1 MTTKGNEAAPERRIP
16 ADLVAWIAVGAVV
29 ALCFALREQPGY
41 RWLVKYPSEWQLP
54 LADVINALMLWF
66 MELPGVRFLFRG
78 TSAVLSYPMNWIQ
91 ELLHWLPWP
100 ATIAAFTVLAFVAR
114 GAGLAL
120 FTALALLYMVV
131 IGYWSESMNTLAL
144 VFMSIPLAVAVG
156 LGIGIVAFQSRR
168 VNLVVQPTLDL
179 MQTVPTFA
187 YLIPILLLFGFGPVV
202 GLIASAIYACPPMVR
217 NVVLGLSRVP
227 REVVESAIMS
237 GATRRQ
243 LLWWVQV
250 PSALPTVMIGV
261 NQTVMAALSMVIIAA
276 LIGSSE
282 DIGWE
287 VVSTMRKAAF
297 GPSLLAGIVIAL
309 IAMIF
314 DRISRGFAD
323 PQRLPHAAG
332 ASSRERRR
340 ALGIA
345 AVSMAGFAVLA
356 HFVAPLREFP
366 DAWSP
371 YHWLAAELSQGITH
385 ITSRYHEGLDYIK
398 NTVLFYFLLPLRVG
412 FETAVRPHIF
422 GFSLTPGVIAAYAA
436 LSALAAGGALRRWG
450 WRAAVLVTLL
460 SLWLYFGMEKVP
472 WPAFVLIVTVVAA
485 QVGGMRLAALALFGL
500 LYLAGTGIWSFA
512 MKSVYLCGAAVLTS
526 FVAGGLVGAWAAHSD
541 RLSGFIRPI
550 NDTLQTMPL
559 FVLLIPVLMFFQI
572 GEFTAYL
579 AIIMYA
585 VVPAIRYTEHGLRH
599 VPAEIVEAAASM
611 GCTRRQILWQ
621 VKLPLAIPEIMLG
634 LNQTIM
640 FGLAML
646 VIAALV
652 GTKGL
657 GQQIYVA
664 LNAGDTGRGL
674 VAGFGIALIAIITDR
689 IIQAWSA
696 RKKAVLGLT

>member
-1 MTTKGNEAAPERRIP
+1 MAAPGHPAPSGRRFP
-16 ADLVAWIAVGAVV
+16 AGPAPWVAVGVAV
-29 ALCFALREQPGY
+29 ALCFALREEAGY
-41 RWLVKYPSEWQLP
+41 RWLARYPDEWQLP
-54 LADVINALMLWF
+54 LADWINALMFWF
-66 MELPGVRFLFRG
+66 LEVPGVRFVFRG
-78 TSAVLSYPMNWIQ
+78 TSAVLSHPMHWVQ
-91 ELLHWLPWP
+91 DLLHWLPWP
-100 ATIAAFTVLAFVAR
+100 ATIAAFAALAFAAR
-114 GAGLAL
+114 GPGLAL
-120 FTALALLYMVV
+120 FTTFALLYMVV
-131 IGYWSESMNTLAL
+131 IGYWPESMNTLAL
-144 VFMSIPLAVAVG
+144 VFLSIPMAVSAGLAV
-156 LGIGIVAFQSRR
+156 GIAAFRSRR
-168 VNLVVQPTLDL
+168 VHLVVRPTLDL

-202 GLIASAIYACPPMVR
+202 GMIASAIYACPPMVR
-217 NVVLGLSRVP
+217 NVILGLERVP
-227 REVVESAIMS
+227 REVVESALMS

-323 PQRLPHAAG
+323 PRRLPHAAG
-332 ASSRERRR
+332 ASRRERHRT
-340 ALGIA
+340 LGIA
-345 AVSMAGFAVLA
+345 VAAMAGLA
-356 HFVAPLREFP
+356 LLSHFVAPLREYP

-371 YHWLAAELSQGITH
+371 HRWLAAELSAGVTGITTRH
-385 ITSRYHEGLDYIK
+385 HELLDHIK
-398 NTVLFYFLLPLRVG
+398 NTVLFFFLLPLRVG

-422 GFSLTPGVIAAYAA
+422 GFSLTPAVIAAYAA
-436 LSALAAGGALRRWG
+436 LCALAVAGALRWWG
-450 WRAAVLVTLL
+450 WRAAVIAAL
-460 SLWLYFGMEKVP
+460 SGLWLYFGMEKVP

-485 QVGGMRLAALALFGL
+485 QVGGLRLGALALFGL
-500 LYLAGTGIWSFA
+500 LYLASTGIWSFA

-526 FVAGGLVGAWAAHSD
+526 FVAGGLIGCWAAHSE
-541 RLSGFIRPI
+541 RLSGFVRPI
-550 NDTLQTMPL
+550 GDTLQTMPL

-572 GEFTAYL
+572 GEFTAWL

-657 GQQIYVA
+657 GQQIYIA

-674 VAGFGIALIAIITDR
+674 VAGFGIALIAIIADR
-689 IIQAWSA
+689 ITQAWSA
-696 RKKAVLGLT
+696 RKKAALGLA